1 VGKQKKKKHQGRQGA
16 PTDQRSGKATTGSG
30 FQPLRNEDRLDSGL
44 KSLLRDRVTLKIY
57 TDDPLPGLQAM
68 EDKPF
73 TGPAPQN
80 GLRLC
85 KEYANMTPA
94 GLIEELAAKGLF
106 YIGGNFK
113 RNEQGT
119 ANYLKFA
126 RENGRPLQMKLVST
140 ILRTALENIQL
151 HKFEVFAKPYQGTGR
166 IDLVKLYAGDPE
178 PGDRPHRIIVSKKS
192 WAIEPI
198 VA

>member
-1 VGKQKKKKHQGRQGA
+1 VGKQKKKKRQEHQSANASQKSR
-16 PTDQRSGKATTGSG
+16 TGNGS
-30 FQPLRNEDRLDSGL
+30 FQPLRNEERPDSGL